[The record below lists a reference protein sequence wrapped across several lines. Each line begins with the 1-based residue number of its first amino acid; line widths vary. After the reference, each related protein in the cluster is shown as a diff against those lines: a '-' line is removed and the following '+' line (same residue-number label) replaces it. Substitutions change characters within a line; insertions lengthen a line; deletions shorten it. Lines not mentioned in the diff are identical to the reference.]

1 MQVPR
6 LRDAGGQGILSWA
19 LKSELLRVYRSSL
32 ALSVL
37 AYYYRWDLMLRYKP
51 LCRPYGAHVLAL
63 GGLVSGCVA
72 PMGLVRMCTPDGLQA
87 SLISIG
93 FLHFARRHF
102 AFLPDQLFAFRT
114 STRRHLAFLSYELF
128 AFHTSERRHVGTL
141 HFFPPLPD
149 LNPYFTLPILL
160 Y

>member
-51 LCRPYGAHVLAL
+51 LCRPYGALVLVL
-63 GGLVSGCVA
+63 GRPVSGCVA
-72 PMGLVRMCTPDGLQA
+72 PLGLYCAWALYCFLARVLLMDLFLHFTRRHVETSTRRHSAFLPATPRLKA
-87 SLISIG
+87 LLYLTYSSLLISIG
-93 FLHFARRHF
+93 FDASL
-102 AFLPDQLFAFRT
+102 
-114 STRRHLAFLSYELF
+114 
-128 AFHTSERRHVGTL
+128 
-141 HFFPPLPD
+141 
-149 LNPYFTLPILL
+149 
-160 Y
+160 